1 MELTDILPKIPQ
13 YEDIPYA
20 ADFECPEC
28 GKSGF
33 LDYNWGEKHE
43 KPILVGW
50 CETNIGLMGVFE
62 CPICHSRFR
71 FHSTIGTWIAPM
83 DEFNYYLYLKARN
96 CANWDELKKKLGDED

>member
-20 ADFECPEC
+20 ADLECVEC

-33 LDYNWGEKHE
+33 FDYNWGEKHE

-62 CPICHSRFR
+62 CPLCHSRFR

-96 CANWDELKKKLGDED
+96 CANWEELKEKLGDEE